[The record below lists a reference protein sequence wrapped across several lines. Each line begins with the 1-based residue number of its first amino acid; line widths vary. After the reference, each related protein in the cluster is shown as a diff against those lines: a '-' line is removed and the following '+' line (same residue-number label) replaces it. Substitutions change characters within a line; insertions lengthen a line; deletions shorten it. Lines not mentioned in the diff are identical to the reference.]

1 MNLKELYQ
9 EIILDHGK
17 NPRNLGKFNNFNKD
31 AKGHN
36 PLCGDKVHIFL
47 KIDENKNISDI
58 SFEGEGCAISMA
70 SASIMT
76 DLMKEKKA
84 NEVKELIEDFLKMIK
99 DNPEMNSK
107 IISDDE
113 KTKLMSLSGVKQY
126 PMRVKC
132 ATLAWHTLT
141 SAMNNSK
148 EETNTEKFD

>member
-17 NPRNLGKFNNFNKD
+17 NPRNLGKFENFNKD

-47 KIDENKNISDI
+47 KLDENKKVDDI
-58 SFEGEGCAISMA
+58 AFEGEGCAISMA

-76 DLMKEKKA
+76 DLMKGKSEKEA
-84 NEVKELIEDFLKMIK
+84 KEIINKFLDMIK
-99 DNPEMNSK
+99 EKDDIDTKLVSE
-107 IISDDE
+107 DE
-113 KTKLMSLSGVKQY
+113 KTKLMSLGGVKNY

-132 ATLAWHTLT
+132 ATLSWHALS
-141 SAMNNSK
+141 SALDDFQKDVS
-148 EETNTEKFD
+148 TE